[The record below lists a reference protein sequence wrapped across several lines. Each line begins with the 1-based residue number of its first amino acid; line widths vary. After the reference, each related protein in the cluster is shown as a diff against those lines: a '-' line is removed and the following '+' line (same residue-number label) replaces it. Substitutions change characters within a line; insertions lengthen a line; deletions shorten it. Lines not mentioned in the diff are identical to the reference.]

1 MQGVDYPHEATQIG
15 DPFARRFRG
24 IVILS
29 KPDLGSARNTS
40 MPGTPLEDDAYP
52 TPLRSRS
59 RNAMGLWRVG
69 ALAVFFIAAAAAVSV
84 FGDRIPGDYV
94 MVFLGLLA
102 VVGVFCLFALAAG
115 LFRLA
120 PSDDART
127 LHKAVV
133 DSLPYGAVVTDRE
146 GKIVYVNA
154 QYGQFPGALSGG
166 LPVGVPRLFASQPEV
181 GEAIYRLSR
190 AARDGRTAGEDM
202 RLIGGLAG
210 GHGETVNH
218 PVWYRVGVRPLPE
231 VDGSGKALVLWSV
244 EEITRDREGQENAFL
259 ELQRAIDYLDHA
271 PAGFFSA
278 DAEGRVQYLNSTLA
292 DWLGHDLASFQSG
305 NIKVADFVRGD
316 GASLLM
322 RGRGDGEIRT
332 EVIDIDLVRRNGTT
346 LPVRLLHRAAR
357 LADGELG
364 ETRTLVLDRSR
375 GATGTE
381 EELRAAEVRF
391 SRFFNDTPFAI
402 ATLDSKGRIV
412 RTNAPFS
419 RIFGWMGGQKS
430 LEMQPLADLLS
441 EANRPAFAAA
451 IIAAGSNR
459 SEIEPVDAFVSAK
472 GDRAVRL
479 YLSSSEES
487 AGSPERVNVY
497 ALDMTEQRKL
507 EAQFA
512 QGQKMQAVGQ
522 LAGGVAHDFNNV
534 LTAIIGFSDLLL
546 LKHKPGDPSFSD
558 IMAIKQSANRAAGLT
573 RQLLAFSRRQTLRP
587 QILEITSNIDDLTVL
602 LKRLIGEKVSLV
614 VSPGHGVWPVRA
626 DLVQLEQVV
635 VNLVVNARDA
645 MPEGGTIAIRTRN
658 VPEAEAASVNYA
670 GMPAADYVLIEV
682 EDTGT
687 GMPPE
692 VLEKIFEPFFSTKDL
707 GKGTG
712 LGLST
717 VYGFIKQTGGFI
729 YPDSVVGKG
738 TTFRIFLPRYVPAEG
753 EVAHKIAAAP
763 VKDLTGNE
771 RILIVE
777 DEESV
782 RAFSARALKATGY
795 EVFEAASGEEAL
807 EVLDGIND
815 KIDLLISDV
824 VMPEMDGPTLLT
836 HVRQRLPDLKVIFV
850 SGYAEESV
858 RKDIADDRSVEFLAK
873 PYSLDQINSKV
884 KEVLSAAGRPRSEPI
899 PD

>member
-1 MQGVDYPHEATQIG
+1 
-15 DPFARRFRG
+15 
-24 IVILS
+24 
-29 KPDLGSARNTS
+29 
-40 MPGTPLEDDAYP
+40 MPGTPLDDEVYP
-52 TPLRSRS
+52 APLVSNVRGS
-59 RNAMGLWRVG
+59 GGYWRVG
-69 ALAVFFIAAAAAVSV
+69 ALAVFFLAAAIAVSL

-94 MVFLGLLA
+94 MIFLGLLA

-115 LFRLA
+115 LFRMTPNEEGRSL
-120 PSDDART
+120 P
-127 LHKAVV
+127 KAIV
-133 DSLPYGAVVTDRE
+133 DSLPFGALVTDRD
-146 GKIVYVNA
+146 GKIAYANA
-154 QYGQFPGALSGG
+154 QYGQFPGAISNG
-166 LPVGVPRLFASQPEV
+166 LAVGVARLFAGEPEV
-181 GEAIYRLSR
+181 SEAIYRLSR
-190 AARDGRTAGEDM
+190 AARDGRAASEDM
-202 RLIGGLAG
+202 RLIGGLG
-210 GHGETVNH
+210 GGQGNQ
-218 PVWYRVGVRPLPE
+218 PVWYRVGVRALPAVEGISKPL
-231 VDGSGKALVLWSV
+231 VVWSV
-244 EEITRDREGQENAFL
+244 EEITRDRERQENAFL

-278 DAEGRVQYLNSTLA
+278 DAAGRVQYLNSTLA
-292 DWLGHDLASFQSG
+292 DWLGYDLASFESG
-305 NIKVADFVRGD
+305 DVKVSDFVRGD

-322 RGRGDGEIRT
+322 GGRSDGEIRT
-332 EVIDIDLVRRNGTT
+332 EIIDIDLVRRNGTT

-375 GATGTE
+375 AGAGTE

-402 ATLDSKGRIV
+402 ATLDSAGRIV

-419 RIFGWMGGQKS
+419 RIFGWSGGEKS
-430 LEMQPLADLLS
+430 LELHPLVELLAEPS
-441 EANRPAFAAA
+441 RDAFARALEA
-451 IIAAGSNR
+451 AAGNR
-459 SEIEPVDAFVSAK
+459 SEIEPVDAQLATQA
-472 GDRAVRL
+472 DRAVRL
-479 YLSSSEES
+479 YVSGSEES
-487 AGSPERVNVY
+487 SASPERVNIY

-546 LKHKPGDPSFSD
+546 IKHKPGDPSFNDLMS
-558 IMAIKQSANRAAGLT
+558 IKNSANRAAGLT

-587 QILEITSNIDDLTVL
+587 QILDITGNIDDLTVL
-602 LKRLIGEKVSLV
+602 LKRLIGETISLAVS
-614 VSPGHGVWPVRA
+614 HADNVWPVRA

-645 MPEGGTIAIRTRN
+645 MPNGGTITIRTRN
-658 VPEAEAASVNYA
+658 MPEAEAAALHYT
-670 GMPAADYVLIEV
+670 GMPPADYVLVEV

-687 GMPPE
+687 GMTPE
-692 VLEKIFEPFFSTKDL
+692 IMEKIFEPFFSTKEL

-717 VYGFIKQTGGFI
+717 VYGIIKQTGGFI
-729 YPDSVVGKG
+729 YPESTVGKG

-753 EVAHKIAAAP
+753 ELPKVAAAAP

-771 RILIVE
+771 RILLVE

-795 EVFEAASGEEAL
+795 EVYEAGSGEEAL
-807 EVLDGIND
+807 EVLDEVGNNV
-815 KIDLLISDV
+815 DLIISDV

-836 HVRQRLPDLKVIFV
+836 HVRERLPEVKVIFV

-858 RKDIADDRSVEFLAK
+858 RKDIADDQSVEFLAK

-884 KEVLSAAGRPRSEPI
+884 KEVLGAAARV
-899 PD
+899 

>member
-1 MQGVDYPHEATQIG
+1 
-15 DPFARRFRG
+15 
-24 IVILS
+24 
-29 KPDLGSARNTS
+29 
-40 MPGTPLEDDAYP
+40 MPGKLPDDGLYPAPLAAN
-52 TPLRSRS
+52 LRPAGSF
-59 RNAMGLWRVG
+59 WRVG
-69 ALAVFFIAAAAAVSV
+69 LLAIVFIVAAVVISV

-94 MVFLGLLA
+94 MVLLGLLA
-102 VVGVFCLFALAAG
+102 VVGVFSLFALAAG
-115 LFRLA
+115 LFRFTASEEGGNLA
-120 PSDDART
+120 S
-127 LHKAVV
+127 AVV
-133 DSLPYGAVVTDRE
+133 DSLPFGAVVTDRD
-146 GKIVYVNA
+146 GRIVYANA
-154 QYGQFPGALSGG
+154 QYGQFPGALSKGV
-166 LPVGVPRLFASQPEV
+166 PVGVPRLFAGEPEV
-181 GEAIYRLSR
+181 SEAIYRLSR
-190 AARDGRTAGEDM
+190 AARDGRAASEDM
-202 RLIGGLAG
+202 RMLGGLDDRSPESAG
-210 GHGETVNH
+210 H

-231 VDGSGKALVLWSV
+231 VEGAGRPLVLWSV
-244 EEITRDREGQENAFL
+244 EEITRDHERQENAFL

-278 DAEGRVQYLNSTLA
+278 DAQGRVQYLNSTLA
-292 DWLGHDLASFQSG
+292 DWLGHDLAAFQSG
-305 NIKVADFVRGD
+305 AIKVEDFVRGD

-322 RGRGDGEIRT
+322 GGRSDGEIRT
-332 EVIDIDLVRRNGTT
+332 EIIDIDLVRRNGTT

-375 GATGTE
+375 AATGTE

-402 ATLDSKGRIV
+402 ATLDSAGRII

-419 RIFGWMGGQKS
+419 RIFGWSGGEQS
-430 LEMQPLADLLS
+430 LEMRPLAELLA
-441 EANRPAFAAA
+441 EASRESFADAIAAA
-451 IIAAGSNR
+451 AGKK
-459 SEIEPVDAFVSAK
+459 SEIEPVDAAIA
-472 GDRAVRL
+472 GHPDRAVRL
-479 YLSSSEES
+479 YLSGSEES
-487 AGSPERVNVY
+487 HGSPERVNVY
-497 ALDMTEQRKL
+497 ALDMTDQRKL

-546 LKHKPGDPSFSD
+546 LSHKPGDPSFKD
-558 IMAIKQSANRAAGLT
+558 IMSIKQSANRAAGLT

-587 QILEITSNIDDLTVL
+587 QILDITGSIDDLTVL
-602 LKRLIGEKVSLV
+602 LKRLIGEQITLNVA
-614 VSPGHGVWPVRA
+614 HGNEVWPVRA

-645 MPEGGTIAIRTRN
+645 MPNGGAISIRTRN
-658 VPEAEAASVNYA
+658 MASAESAGLAYT
-670 GMPAADYVLIEV
+670 GMPAADYVLVEV

-687 GMPPE
+687 GMTPE
-692 VLEKIFEPFFSTKDL
+692 IMEKIFEPFFSTKEL

-717 VYGFIKQTGGFI
+717 VYGIIKQTGGFI
-729 YPDSVVGKG
+729 YPESVVGKG

-753 EVAHKIAAAP
+753 ELAQKQAAAP

-771 RILIVE
+771 RILLVE

-782 RAFSARALKATGY
+782 RAFSARALKTTGY
-795 EVFEAASGEEAL
+795 EVFEAGSGEEAL
-807 EVLDGIND
+807 EVLDEIGD
-815 KIDLLISDV
+815 KVDLVISDV
-824 VMPEMDGPTLLT
+824 VMPEMDGPTLLG
-836 HVRQRLPDLKVIFV
+836 HLRKRIPDVRVIFV

-884 KEVLSAAGRPRSEPI
+884 KEVLSADSQRS
-899 PD
+899 